1 MRSVFRKNADSRS
14 IFGYIADFV
23 LVIVGVFLGLQAQ
36 NWASDRADRARAA
49 QYAERIESDF
59 TVILAELDTCRR
71 LSDQSIDAIERV
83 RLTIE
88 AVSAGDKDAVP
99 DNFAT
104 SLIAMTASVMP
115 PGRSAAFVEMISTG
129 DLRPLDSEE
138 LRTALVEYDQDAQD
152 NRDTW
157 LLLREMLNPMWPV
170 LFRHISLRKGTSA
183 QAQIGEYDLD
193 GLVRDPEVQSALSAF
208 TATATN
214 AYQLC
219 DSQRVAAQA
228 VMEQLQKR

>member
-1 MRSVFRKNADSRS
+1 MFSAFRKNADSRS
-14 IFGYIADFV
+14 VFGYIADFV

-59 TVILAELDTCRR
+59 TAILADLDTCRR
-71 LSDQSIDAIERV
+71 LSDQSIDAIEHV
-83 RLTIE
+83 RLTLQ
-88 AVSAGDKDAVP
+88 AASAGGKDAVP
-99 DNFAT
+99 DDFAT
-104 SLIAMTASVMP
+104 LLIAMTASVMP

-129 DLRPLDSEE
+129 DLRPIDSEE

-152 NRDTW
+152 NRETW

-170 LFRHISLRKGTSA
+170 LYRHISLRKGTSA
-183 QAQIGEYDLD
+183 QAQIGEYDLE
-193 GLVRDPEVQSALSAF
+193 GLVRDPEVKSALSAF
-208 TATATN
+208 TAIATN

-219 DSQRVAAQA
+219 DSQRVAALA
-228 VMEQLQKR
+228 VMQQLQKR